1 VNVNKKLI
9 KVAIKI
15 FLTLIA
21 LYWVFSKVDF
31 KQVQELILNANLLYL
46 FLALIILNASKVLG
60 SFRLNV
66 YFRHITVYISELYAL
81 KLYYIGMFYNLFLP
95 GGIGGDGYKIYLLQ
109 KEHEVTVKTLI
120 TATLLDRLSG
130 LVPLLFLAGVLFCF
144 SDYYGK
150 YHYLDILVVLGIL
163 TAFPLFYLLNRIL
176 FKSYLPLFY
185 KTLFLGT
192 GVQVLQLLSAFF
204 IILAIA
210 QQEMMIVF
218 LTLFLLSSVV
228 AVLPIS
234 LGGIGIRELTFIYG
248 LTLIEMEVVG
258 GVAFS
263 LLFFTLTALSSLIG
277 VFLNEKEVT
286 KASQRE

>member
-1 VNVNKKLI
+1 VKINKKLI

-31 KQVQELILNANLLYL
+31 KDIQALILNANLLYL
-46 FLALIILNASKVLG
+46 FLALIIFNVSKVLG
-60 SFRLNV
+60 SYRLNL
-66 YFRHITVYISELYAL
+66 YFRHITIYISELYAL

-109 KEHEVTVKTLI
+109 KDHEVKVKTLI

-130 LVPLLFLAGVLFCF
+130 LIPLLFLAGVLFCF

-150 YHYLDILVVLGIL
+150 YHYLDILVVLGTL
-163 TAFPLFYLLNRIL
+163 TVLPLFYLLNSIL

-192 GVQVLQLLSAFF
+192 GVQLLQLLSAFF
-204 IILAIA
+204 IIFAIA
-210 QQEMMIVF
+210 QQEMLIIF
-218 LTLFLLSSVV
+218 LTLFLISSVV

-234 LGGIGIRELTFIYG
+234 IGGVGIRELTFIYG
-248 LTLIEMEVVG
+248 LALLDMEVIG

-263 LLFFTLTALSSLIG
+263 LLFFLITALSSLIG
-277 VFLNEKEVT
+277 IFLNQKESS
-286 KASQRE
+286 KP

>member
-1 VNVNKKLI
+1 MNVNKKLI

-15 FLTLIA
+15 FLTLMA

-31 KQVQELILNANLLYL
+31 KHVQALILNANLLYL
-46 FLALIILNASKVLG
+46 LLALIIFNLSKVLG

-66 YFRHITVYISELYAL
+66 YFRDISVRISELYAL

-95 GGIGGDGYKIYLLQ
+95 GGVGGDGYKIYLLQ

-130 LVPLLFLAGVLFCF
+130 LIPLLFLAGVLFCF

-150 YHYLDILVVLGIL
+150 YHYLDILIVLGTL

-192 GVQVLQLLSAFF
+192 GVQLLQLLSAFF
-204 IILAIA
+204 IIFAID
-210 QQEMMIVF
+210 QQEAMILF
-218 LTLFLLSSVV
+218 LTLFLISSVV

-234 LGGIGIRELTFIYG
+234 IGGIGIRELTFIYG
-248 LTLIEMEVVG
+248 LTLIEMEVSG

-263 LLFFTLTALSSLIG
+263 LLFFIITALSSLIG
-277 VFLNEKEVT
+277 IFL
-286 KASQRE
+286 

>member
-1 VNVNKKLI
+1 LLKVNKKVI
-9 KVAIKI
+9 KVVIKV

-31 KQVQELILNANLLYL
+31 KDVQTLILNANPLYL
-46 FLALIILNASKVLG
+46 FLALLFFNFSKIV
-60 SFRLNV
+60 SSYRLNL
-66 YFRHITVYISELYAL
+66 YFKHISVQISELYAL

-109 KEHEVTVKTLI
+109 KEHEVKVKTLI

-130 LVPLLFLAGVLFCF
+130 LVPLLFLAGILFAF

-150 YHYLDILVVLGIL
+150 YQWIDILVVLG
-163 TAFPLFYLLNRIL
+163 TATLFPLFYILNLIM
-176 FKSYLPLFY
+176 FKTYLPLFY
-185 KTLFLGT
+185 KTLILGT
-192 GVQVLQLLSAFF
+192 GVQALQLVAAFF

-210 QQEMMIVF
+210 QEEAIIVF
-218 LTLFLLSSVV
+218 LTLFLISSVV

-234 LGGIGIRELTFIYG
+234 IGGIGIRELTFIYG

-277 VFLNEKEVT
+277 IFLNEKEPT
-286 KASQRE
+286 KP